1 MEEVKARAK
10 RRGLAPSRWI
20 SALVQTALMKEPV
33 LTEAELLVLEESNR
47 ELAALGRNL
56 NQIARALNVA
66 FHETERVR
74 LDLLGELKAAIED
87 NRKSILAL
95 VRASRG
101 AWGEG
106 G

>member
-1 MEEVKARAK
+1 M
-10 RRGLAPSRWI
+10 APSRWI
-20 SALVQTALMKEPV
+20 SSLVQTALMKEPV
-33 LTEAELLVLEESNR
+33 LMEAELLALEESNR

-56 NQIARALNVA
+56 NQIARALNTA

-74 LDLLGELKAAIED
+74 LDLLGELKGAIDD
-87 NRKSILAL
+87 NRKRILAL

-106 G
+106 D